1 MAEATATEVPGGRE
15 NDDPKPIRNTRL
27 AYVFQPGRDHFP
39 AKPYYEDGDP
49 SMYTGENMDAREEL
63 RDNPRVR
70 EQVIEFVSKQF
81 VTTGNAKLCTKDEYC
96 KVFMKVGQILRPG
109 IDTDELA
116 KVIREDFDSDSQPRR
131 RRKRQTDGEDE
142 DNKQPEVPEEQEP
155 ENPKN
160 ADALTEEQLHDALF
174 ELADTWCP
182 SISEDEYIEFFE
194 ILYQKMLYSNQ
205 QDSSAYDVL

>member
-1 MAEATATEVPGGRE
+1 MAEAVPNDGPGRE
-15 NDDPKPIRNTRL
+15 NDDPKPIRNSKL

-49 SMYTGENMDAREEL
+49 EMYSTANMDAREEL
-63 RDNPRVR
+63 KDNPRVR
-70 EQVIEFVSKQF
+70 EAILDFATKQF
-81 VTTGNAKLCTKDEYC
+81 NLTGAAKLCAKDEYV

-109 IDTDELA
+109 IDTEDLV
-116 KVIREDFDSDSQPRR
+116 KVIREDFESDSQPRKR
-131 RRKRQTDGEDE
+131 RRRQVEGEE
-142 DNKQPEVPEEQEP
+142 EEHHEPEEQEVEP
-155 ENPKN
+155 PKN
-160 ADALTEEQLHDALF
+160 TEALTEEQLHDALF

-205 QDSSAYDVL
+205 QDSSAYDVLN

>member
-1 MAEATATEVPGGRE
+1 MAEAPANDIPGRE

-49 SMYTGENMDAREEL
+49 SMYTGENMDAREDL

-70 EQVIEFVSKQF
+70 EQIIEFISKQF

-96 KVFMKVGQILRPG
+96 RVFMKVGQILRPG

-116 KVIREDFDSDSQPRR
+116 KVIREDFDSDTQPRR
-131 RRKRQTDGEDE
+131 RRKRQVEGDDE
-142 DNKQPEVPEEQEP
+142 ENK
-155 ENPKN
+155 
-160 ADALTEEQLHDALF
+160 
-174 ELADTWCP
+174 
-182 SISEDEYIEFFE
+182 
-194 ILYQKMLYSNQ
+194 
-205 QDSSAYDVL
+205 

>member
-1 MAEATATEVPGGRE
+1 MVEAPTNDIPG
-15 NDDPKPIRNTRL
+15 NDDPKPIRNQKL

-49 SMYTGENMDAREEL
+49 SMYTGENMDQRDDL
-63 RDNPRVR
+63 KDNPRVR
-70 EQVIEFVSKQF
+70 EQILEFASKQF
-81 VTTGNAKLCTKDEYC
+81 NLTGSAKLCNKDEYC

-116 KVIREDFDSDSQPRR
+116 KVIREDFDQDSQPRR
-131 RRKRQTDGEDE
+131 RRKRQVEGEDE
-142 DNKQPEVPEEQEP
+142 DNKQPEQPEEQEAEP
-155 ENPKN
+155 PKN
-160 ADALTEEQLHDALF
+160 ADSLTEEQLHDALF

-182 SISEDEYIEFFE
+182 SISEDEYVEFFE

-205 QDSSAYDVL
+205 QDSSAYDVLN